1 VPALGELERYWFG
14 EGERLSRQGA
24 GAAARAYSCYR
35 KAAELG
41 HRRAALITGDCLRHG
56 VGVAADPAQA
66 LLWYGKAAT
75 LFEAKI
81 ALGDLYYYGIGV
93 KANFRESFRWYEQAA
108 GQQEDS
114 YAMYSVGY
122 CLLYGQGTSRDAT
135 GAVRWLRRAAQLGRP
150 DAQYE
155 LGCAYYRGNKI
166 AADGLQAARWLK
178 SAAALGH
185 DKARAFLERIN
196 SSRPLN

>member
-1 VPALGELERYWFG
+1 
-14 EGERLSRQGA
+14 LSRQGA

-122 CLLYGQGTSRDAT
+122 CLLYGQGTSWAAPITAAT
-135 GAVRWLRRAAQLGRP
+135 RSRPTACKRP
-150 DAQYE
+150 D
-155 LGCAYYRGNKI
+155 G
-166 AADGLQAARWLK
+166 
-178 SAAALGH
+178 
-185 DKARAFLERIN
+185 
-196 SSRPLN
+196 